1 MRKKLTLILILLAF
15 LKWSNFANAQCNI
28 VSGSS
33 GSIFDAAL
41 SNSVNYTVS
50 VSGAAS
56 FLTFSTE
63 TACGLTFPGINAP
76 WSGNTNSLGTVT
88 YTFSEP
94 INSVKVFLAYVGTN
108 TQTNPE
114 SFVFNTNG
122 GLPTLSVDPGTCV
135 AWTINGNQITS
146 PTILNAVNSIVTV
159 LSETPFTTLDII
171 SGTNSGINGGSSYGL
186 CNSSLVTAINNSRE
200 NPYLITVYPNPNT
213 GQFKIENKTSK
224 KISFEVYNLL
234 GDKVFKSENFEQ
246 NSSNELD
253 LSGLPKGN
261 YFGII
266 FDGERVYSKTI
277 FIQ

>member
-1 MRKKLTLILILLAF
+1 MLAF
-15 LKWSNFANAQCNI
+15 SCWDNFANAQCNI

-33 GSIFDAAL
+33 GSIHDGAL
-41 SNSVNYTVS
+41 SSSVNYTVS

-56 FLTFSTE
+56 FLTFGTE

-114 SFVFNTNG
+114 SFVFTTNG
-122 GLPTLSVDPGTCV
+122 GLPTLSVDPGICI

-146 PTILNAVNSIVTV
+146 PTILNAVNAIVTV
-159 LSETPFTTLDII
+159 LPNAPFTKMSIT

-186 CNSSLVTAINNSRE
+186 CDASLVTSINNPRE
-200 NPYLITVYPNPNT
+200 NPYLITVYPNPSK
-213 GQFKIENKTSK
+213 GQFKIENNTSK
-224 KISFEVYNLL
+224 KISLEIYNLL
-234 GDKVFKSENFEQ
+234 GDKVFKADNFEQ
-246 NSSNELD
+246 HSSNELD
-253 LSGLPKGN
+253 LSDLPKGN
-261 YFGII
+261 YFGKI
-266 FDGERVYSKTI
+266 FDGEKFYSKNI
-277 FIQ
+277 WIQ